1 MNILVFLPRFP
12 YPLDK
17 GDKLRAFNQIKEL
30 SQNNDIYLFALT
42 RNGIKQEDFN
52 LVKQYC
58 KDIFIQRLSLGGI
71 FLYLLRCLFTNLP
84 LQVALFTTNKAK
96 KNFSYYFDTHSFD
109 AVYFQFVRSIEYA
122 KIVKKKTYSNVA
134 KRKNSRTRL
143 VLDFQDCLSM
153 NMYRRAKISSLVMRL
168 LLQEEARRLRL
179 YERKCLFL
187 FDATT
192 IITEKDRDCIVS
204 KKKDEIKIIANGVDK
219 SFFSY
224 DKTQEKEYEI
234 IFSGNMSYKPNIVAA
249 KYLINCI
256 MPLVWKARPKV
267 KVCLVGSSPVKEV
280 MDLRSDR
287 VEVTG
292 WVEDMREY
300 YSKSLIYVA
309 PMQIGTGLQNKLLEA
324 MAMQLPCITTPI
336 AFCALNAKE
345 NQQILV
351 GKDEKELAL
360 LILNLLDNKTLRE
373 SIAKEGNSFVRENY
387 SWQKST
393 LELEKL
399 LAKG

>member
-1 MNILVFLPRFP
+1 
-12 YPLDK
+12 
-17 GDKLRAFNQIKEL
+17 
-30 SQNNDIYLFALT
+30 
-42 RNGIKQEDFN
+42 
-52 LVKQYC
+52 
-58 KDIFIQRLSLGGI
+58 
-71 FLYLLRCLFTNLP
+71 
-84 LQVALFTTNKAK
+84 
-96 KNFSYYFDTHSFD
+96 
-109 AVYFQFVRSIEYA
+109 
-122 KIVKKKTYSNVA
+122 
-134 KRKNSRTRL
+134 
-143 VLDFQDCLSM
+143 
-153 NMYRRAKISSLVMRL
+153 
-168 LLQEEARRLRL
+168 
-179 YERKCLFL
+179 
-187 FDATT
+187 
-192 IITEKDRDCIVS
+192 
-204 KKKDEIKIIANGVDK
+204 
-219 SFFSY
+219 
-224 DKTQEKEYEI
+224 
-234 IFSGNMSYKPNIVAA
+234 
-249 KYLINCI
+249 
-256 MPLVWKARPKV
+256 
-267 KVCLVGSSPVKEV
+267 

-360 LILNLLDNKTLRE
+360 LILKLLDDKTLRE